1 MAIVKG
7 IDGVYADYTMPT
19 YESLALL
26 GSRSNWPQKTMSL
39 SSSYIYIE
47 ASLSSS
53 LMTRMAIFFSSAI
66 LTFGLI

>member
-26 GSRSNWPQKTMSL
+26 GSRSNWP
-39 SSSYIYIE
+39 
-47 ASLSSS
+47 
-53 LMTRMAIFFSSAI
+53 
-66 LTFGLI
+66 